1 VRDEKI
7 VLMDVSKGI
16 AKTDT
21 GRKIQIKREV
31 WDEYKKK
38 DKIEKYDVKSGLG
51 ITKSG
56 KKVSLITLL
65 KEPHKLEDKITAIAL
80 RRKLPKMVK
89 ATYFKDGKLVTEYV
103 VAGDPKLKEIGAI
116 KRAKIKPLTEE
127 EMHRIR
133 ETGVRQ
139 RQMLMEAAELYQDQL
154 RAQKF
159 LASAFKGKIKPFP
172 KKGYSTY
179 KIMAAYRKRKP
190 PWRLH
195 IRRDHHREEVHM
207 KMVCTND
214 YLRGREE
221 VHKEVQ
227 KILTL
232 MNMRMTPDAI
242 IRDVR
247 PPRVGPKYR
256 WIHIAVK
263 AKKLEE
269 GEIRPRR

>member
-1 VRDEKI
+1 
-7 VLMDVSKGI
+7 
-16 AKTDT
+16 
-21 GRKIQIKREV
+21 
-31 WDEYKKK
+31 
-38 DKIEKYDVKSGLG
+38 
-51 ITKSG
+51 
-56 KKVSLITLL
+56 
-65 KEPHKLEDKITAIAL
+65 
-80 RRKLPKMVK
+80 
-89 ATYFKDGKLVTEYV
+89 
-103 VAGDPKLKEIGAI
+103 
-116 KRAKIKPLTEE
+116 
-127 EMHRIR
+127 
-133 ETGVRQ
+133 
-139 RQMLMEAAELYQDQL
+139 MLMEAAELYQDQL

-172 KKGYSTY
+172 KKVYSTY

-195 IRRDHHREEVHM
+195 IRRDHHRDEVHM
-207 KMVCTND
+207 KFVCTND

-232 MNMRMTPDAI
+232 MNMRMTPDAT

-263 AKKLEE
+263 AKKIGE